1 MTLLFSVRNQS
12 LTLSTNQQRLTV
24 AADSKNYL
32 KAKFNFCTKDWSDGI
47 KYALFTHNN
56 KTYKKILGAEDGVDT
71 NECYV
76 PPEVIKQGKM
86 IISIFSGDRIT
97 TNTVE
102 INVDASGYTE
112 NIENEKTTPTVMEQM
127 NNLMYKYASLCNDIH
142 KECVIILK
150 EIKGGDE

>member
-12 LTLSTNQQRLTV
+12 LTLSTNQQKLTI

-56 KTYKKILGAEDGVDT
+56 KTYKKILGAEDGVDA

-76 PPEVIKQGKM
+76 PPEVIKQGKTV
-86 IISIFSGDRIT
+86 ISVFSGNRIT

-112 NIENEKTTPTVMEQM
+112 NIENEKITPTVMEQI
-127 NNLMYKYASLCNDIH
+127 NNLMYKYASLCN
-142 KECVIILK
+142 KMVEECEKIKNEL
-150 EIKGGDE
+150 KGGNE

>member
-12 LTLSTNQQRLTV
+12 LTLSTNQQKLTV

-56 KTYKKILGAEDGVDT
+56 KTYKKILGAEDGVDA
-71 NECYV
+71 NECYI

-86 IISIFSGDRIT
+86 IISVFSGDRIT

-112 NIENEKTTPTVMEQM
+112 NIENEKATPTVMEQM
-127 NNLMYKYASLCNDIH
+127 NTLMYKYASLCNKMV
-142 KECVIILK
+142 KECEKIKNEL
-150 EIKGGDE
+150 KGGSE